1 MEKLFVAVAC
11 RTIRETASLGRG
23 THQRLDHALELGR
36 QLYNAAL
43 QERIDCY
50 QKTHK
55 SISCQDQCKSLTLI
69 RRDDTTYRDLPVDL
83 MRRSALLRL
92 DEAFKHFFRRVK
104 LLRNH
109 PKAGLK
115 VGFPRFKSKHRGIR
129 SLTTL
134 SFTLHRSGRRFAVGI
149 KGLGKFKVKYAP
161 PKEAI
166 KFVRIVRTPVRV
178 VVQFCYSKTIDV
190 QQQADEPVGIDLG
203 VSKQAVLSTGE
214 SVDKRTPD
222 MRRTKRLQRR
232 LSKAVKGSNNR
243 TKKRLAY
250 AKERSRI
257 SEREK
262 QAMHRLTSELVK
274 RHKHFVV
281 EDLAYQ
287 NMTRSAKGDAENP
300 GRHVAQKSGLNR
312 SILEQYW
319 GYFVQLLTYKAA
331 SAGGWVERVPPH
343 NTSKLCSRCG
353 WKHPDLTLKIRVF
366 ECAIC
371 GLCLCRDRNAAIN
384 IKHRSTRW
392 SGGNCLEQ
400 PDTRLDERTSH
411 PAGCGWWRVEQYG

>member
-1 MEKLFVAVAC
+1 MEKQFV
-11 RTIRETASLGRG
+11 RTLRETASLGRG
-23 THQRLDHALELGR
+23 THQRLDLALELGR

-55 SISCQDQCKSLTLI
+55 GISYQDQCKSLTLI
-69 RRDDTTYRDLPVDL
+69 RRDDAAYRDLPVDL

-104 LLRNH
+104 LQRKD

-129 SLTTL
+129 SLTTS
-134 SFTLHRSGRRFAVGI
+134 SFTLHRSGRRFSVGI
-149 KGLGKFKVKYAP
+149 KGLGKFTVKYAP

-166 KFVRIVRTPVRV
+166 RFVRIVRTPLRV
-178 VVQFCYSKTIDV
+178 VVQFCHSKTIDV
-190 QQQADEPVGIDLG
+190 QQQAGEPVGIDLG
-203 VSKQAVLSTGE
+203 VSRQAVLSTGE
-214 SVDKRTPD
+214 SMGKRTPD
-222 MRRTKRLQRR
+222 MRRARRLQRK
-232 LSKAVKGSNNR
+232 LSKAGRYSGNR
-243 TKKRLAY
+243 VKKRLAC
-250 AKERSRI
+250 ARERARI

-281 EDLAYQ
+281 EDLAVG

-300 GRHVAQKSGLNR
+300 GRQVAQKSGLNR

-319 GYFVQLLTYKAA
+319 GYFVQLLTYNSI
-331 SAGGWVERVPPH
+331 SAGGWVERVAPH

-371 GLCLCRDRNAAIN
+371 GLRLCRDRNAAIN

-392 SGGNCLEQ
+392 SGGNCPEQ
-400 PDTRLDERTSH
+400 PDTRLDVETCIQ
-411 PAGCGWWRVEQYG
+411 PVAAGSA

>member
-1 MEKLFVAVAC
+1 MEKHCV
-11 RTIRETASLGRG
+11 RTLRETASLSGV
-23 THQRLDHALELGR
+23 THQRLNHTLELGR

-55 SISCQDQCKSLTLI
+55 GISYQDQCRSLTLI
-69 RRDDTTYRDLPVDL
+69 RRDDSAYRDLPVDL

-92 DEAFKHFFRRVK
+92 DEAFKHFFRRAK
-104 LLRNH
+104 LLRNN
-109 PKAGLK
+109 PTSGLRA
-115 VGFPRFKSKHRGIR
+115 GFPRFKSKNRGLR
-129 SLTTL
+129 SLTTS
-134 SFTLHRSGRRFAVGI
+134 SFTLHRSGKRFAVSI
-149 KGLGKFKVKYAP
+149 KGLGNFTVKYAP

-166 KFVRIVRTPVRV
+166 RFVRIVRTPLRV
-178 VVQFCYSKTIDV
+178 VVQFCHSKTIDV
-190 QQQADEPVGIDLG
+190 QPQTGEPVGIDLG

-214 SVDKRTPD
+214 SIDKRTPN
-222 MRRTKRLQRR
+222 MRRAKRLQRN

-243 TKKRLAY
+243 MKKRLAC
-250 AKERSRI
+250 AKERARI

-262 QAMHRLTSELVK
+262 QAMHRLTSELAK

-281 EDLAYQ
+281 EDLAVG

-319 GYFVQLLTYKAA
+319 GYFVQLLTYKAE

-343 NTSKLCSRCG
+343 NTSRLCSRCG
-353 WKHPDLTLKIRVF
+353 WKHPDLTLKVRVF

-371 GLCLCRDRNAAIN
+371 GLCLCRDQNAAIN
-384 IKHRSTRW
+384 IKHRSMRW
-392 SGGNCLEQ
+392 SGGNCPEQ
-400 PDTRLDERTSH
+400 PDTRLDERTSY
-411 PAGCGWWRVEQYG
+411 PAGCGW